1 MNTKTNDV
9 QTIPVRLLTRQE
21 ALRLA
26 EDKSDH
32 TKRDVAVRNSTK
44 DVFCSVFRDLRAG
57 RVV

>member
-21 ALRLA
+21 ALELSK
-26 EDKSDH
+26 DQSDYIS
-32 TKRDVAVRNSTK
+32 RDVAVRHSTK
-44 DVFCSVFRDLRAG
+44 DVFCSVFRDLKAG